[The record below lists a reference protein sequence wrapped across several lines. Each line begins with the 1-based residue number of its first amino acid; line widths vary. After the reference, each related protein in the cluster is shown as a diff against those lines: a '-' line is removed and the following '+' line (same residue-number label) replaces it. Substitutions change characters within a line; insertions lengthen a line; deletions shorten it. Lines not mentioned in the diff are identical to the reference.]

1 MKKFIRGIIL
11 LLAVISAFECFCLT
25 AYAEDNGMEEYKG
38 FIDSIP
44 EDVKDKL
51 PEGVHS
57 ENGEEIAEGVRE
69 MSGVKYLLGELSGA
83 LFSGI
88 REAVPH
94 ICRVIG
100 LIIIASLVRV
110 VGSSLWGESG
120 GISSLISRLC
130 IFGAVISGGMGCIE
144 GVGEYFDNLFALAL
158 SYIPLSAALYSM
170 GGNISAAV
178 ASSSSFGII
187 LTVCELIFT
196 YTVFPVFCFCMCIN
210 IASCFEPSPSLCAIS
225 GVVKKNYIFLLS
237 LIMAILCVSIS
248 AQTFISA
255 KADNFTMRGA
265 KFVIASFIPHFG
277 GSVSQSLSNVASS
290 VELLRSAVGVSGVI
304 IILLMLIPAVVEI
317 AVMRLLYSFVSI
329 IAGIIGCDKESSMLS
344 EISTLYGYL
353 LSVCAICS
361 STFIISFG
369 LLAKCACAVG

>member
-1 MKKFIRGIIL
+1 MRKFVRVVL
-11 LLAVISAFECFCLT
+11 LLFAVILVFACFCIT
-25 AYAEDNGMEEYKG
+25 AYAEDSDMKEYEN

-44 EDVKDKL
+44 KDIKDKL
-51 PEGVHS
+51 PFSVYS
-57 ENGEEIAEGVRE
+57 KNGEEIAEGVRE
-69 MSGVKYLLGELSGA
+69 MSGVKFLLGELSGA
-83 LFSGI
+83 LLSGI
-88 REAVPH
+88 REAVPY
-94 ICRVIG
+94 ICKVIG
-100 LIIIASLVRV
+100 LLVIASLVRV

-120 GISSLISRLC
+120 GVTSLISRLC
-130 IFGAVISGGMGCIE
+130 IFGAVISGSMGCIE

-178 ASSSSFGII
+178 ASSSSFGVI
-187 LTVCELIFT
+187 LTLCELIFT

-210 IASCFEPSPSLCAIS
+210 IASCFDASPSLSAIS

-265 KFVIASFIPHFG
+265 KFIIASFIPHFG
-277 GSVSQSLSNVASS
+277 GSVSQSLGNVASS
-290 VELLRSAVGVSGVI
+290 VELLRGAVGVSGVI
-304 IILLMLIPAVVEI
+304 IILLMLIPTVIEI
-317 AVMRLLYSFVSI
+317 AVIRLLYSFASG
-329 IAGIIGCDKESSMLS
+329 IAGMIGCTLESGMLS

-353 LSVCAICS
+353 LSVCAIS
-361 STFIISFG
+361 SSVFIIAFG